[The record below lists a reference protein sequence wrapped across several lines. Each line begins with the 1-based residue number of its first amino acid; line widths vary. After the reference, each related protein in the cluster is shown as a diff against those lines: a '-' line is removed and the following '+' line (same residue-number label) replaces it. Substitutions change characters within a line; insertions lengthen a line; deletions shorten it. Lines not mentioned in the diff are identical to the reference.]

1 MPPKKRD
8 KDSDS
13 AAKSVQMDQMNH
25 ELFLQ
30 AFEKPTQIYRF
41 LKTRSQLSPIFL
53 PRTLSYMRS
62 RMSRTHKARKEFKV
76 NGILAQVVARKKK
89 EAAPMADFMTITFLG
104 VYDKKLEPAR
114 CFRTPDQQDENNAA
128 SAPAAPELIK
138 LETILHKVCH
148 KKRKDVT
155 SPGLQVVLG
164 ESQVPLNPSE
174 EHPPP
179 QAPTVSIPTE
189 SFTRASSNM
198 VKSFN
203 LMLKALDMPQPNNDT
218 ENAEPAAKRRRR
230 EDANVYTAELLL
242 FDKNNHC
249 NLVAGDYELSL
260 KKLEAPV
267 RIPKGRVNTWD
278 KAMEVPV
285 ELNKGSGQLELFR
298 TGPVIK
304 FRLNWASEPS
314 SGMVERPR
322 MLEASPSES
331 TTDKENSTP
340 SADGQNNVVAKKK
353 EAQKMH
359 IVYQFLYNNNSRQ
372 QTEACDD
379 LHCPWCSLH
388 CGNLYA
394 LLKHLKLNHPRFCF
408 TYVPLPDVAR
418 IDICINECFDGSY
431 AGNAIDMI
439 AQPPG
444 LAFSRDGPVR
454 RTCITNVLVC
464 RPKRPTPSMAEFLE
478 PDDPDFENQR
488 SYTTGHNRLYHHTT
502 TCLPIFPK
510 EMDEDSEGE
519 NDPPWLQK
527 KTMMMIDEFTDVN
540 EGEKE
545 LMKMW
550 NLHVMKHGYVG
561 DCQIPLAV
569 EMFIEAKGEEVLA
582 KNLYR
587 NFVVHM
593 SSLFD
598 FGLISAVGVYTSL
611 QKLHELANRQECKME
626 LASCWKAQRDHWHA
640 CQKPPVLSPN
650 PPTTTAAPEKN

>member
-8 KDSDS
+8 KDNDS

-41 LKTRSQLSPIFL
+41 LKTRSQLSAIFL
-53 PRTLSYMRS
+53 PRTLSFMKS
-62 RMSRTHKARKEFKV
+62 RMSRSHKGRKDFKV
-76 NGILAQVVARKKK
+76 NNILAQVVANKKK

-104 VYDKKLEPAR
+104 IYDKKLNGDCEPV
-114 CFRTPDQQDENNAA
+114 N
-128 SAPAAPELIK
+128 

-155 SPGLQVVLG
+155 CPSLQVVLG

-174 EHPPP
+174 EHPPT
-179 QAPTVSIPTE
+179 QAPTVSIPTD
-189 SFTRASSNM
+189 SFTRSNNNLA
-198 VKSFN
+198 KSFN
-203 LMLKALDMPQPNNDT
+203 LMLKALNMPQLPVEM
-218 ENAEPAAKRRRR
+218 ENGEPAAKRRRR
-230 EDANVYTAELLL
+230 DDENIYTAELLL

-249 NLVAGDYELSL
+249 NLVAGDYELAL
-260 KKLEAPV
+260 KKFEVPT
-267 RIPKGRVNTWD
+267 RTSKGRVNTWD
-278 KAMEVPV
+278 NALEVPV

-298 TGPVIK
+298 SGPVVK
-304 FRLNWASEPS
+304 FRLNWASEAS

-322 MLEASPSES
+322 MLESSPSTES
-331 TTDKENSTP
+331 TGDKENDTP
-340 SADGQNNVVAKKK
+340 TSDGQINASASSNKKK
-353 EAQKMH
+353 EGQKLQ

-379 LHCPWCSLH
+379 LHCPWCSLN
-388 CGNLYA
+388 CGSLYA

-408 TYVPLPDVAR
+408 TYVPLPDATR
-418 IDICINECFDGSY
+418 IDVCINEYFDGSY
-431 AGNAIDMI
+431 SGNAIDVI

-454 RTCITNVLVC
+454 RTSITNVLVC
-464 RPKRPTPSMAEFLE
+464 RPKRQAQNMMEFLE

-488 SYTTGHNRLYHHTT
+488 SFTTGHNRLYHHTE

-510 EMDEDSEGE
+510 EMDEDSEE
-519 NDPPWLQK
+519 EYDPPWLQK
-527 KTMMMIDEFTDVN
+527 KTTMMIDEFTDVN

-550 NLHVMKHGYVG
+550 NLHVMKQGYVG

-569 EMFIEAKGEEVLA
+569 DMFIEVKGEEIIA
-582 KNLYR
+582 KNLFR

-598 FGLISAVGVYTSL
+598 FGLISAVGVYTTL
-611 QKLHELANRQECKME
+611 QKLLEKASNQEAKKKLTE
-626 LASCWKAQRDHWHA
+626 NWKAQREHWQA

-650 PPTTTAAPEKN
+650 HPTVSEKN